1 VTEKNYCASWYI
13 NSDINVTGIKV
24 IDGEV
29 LECEG
34 LKEECI

>member
-1 VTEKNYCASWYI
+1 VTERIDCASWYI
-13 NSDINVTGIKV
+13 NSEINVTGIKV

-34 LKEECI
+34 LIEECI